1 MTHSTPPTGS
11 KTPIFSNK
19 AYDTLK
25 WVALVCLPGVGVL
38 YFGLAEIWNLPYAVQ
53 VMGTT
58 AALDTFLGTVLGISN
73 HRYNNSDA
81 RFDGS
86 LVVDT
91 REPGTDKL
99 SFDMKKPVHQLG
111 QADSITLKVET
122 PPAEDS
128 Q

>member
-1 MTHSTPPTGS
+1 MGS

-73 HRYNNSDA
+73 HRYKNSDA
-81 RFDGS
+81 RFDGA
-86 LVVDT
+86 LVIDT
-91 REPGTDKL
+91 REPGTGTVA
-99 SFDMKKPVHQLG
+99 FDMKQPITSFEK
-111 QADSITLKVET
+111 ADQVTLKVET
-122 PPAEDS
+122 PPAEKS